1 VPAIATQPTRLR
13 DLEAQ
18 GLSRMKVKRML
29 QRGEL
34 IALGRGLY
42 AAHGFDPSPHHALA
56 VVAARVP
63 HAVVCLTSALAF
75 HGLTTS
81 QPADVW
87 IAVQPGSWRPKLD
100 WPVLRVVQ
108 FGGSRFHDG
117 IEQHVIDGTEVKIYG
132 VAKTVVDCFRFRSK
146 VGLDVALEAMRE
158 TLRNRRASRAELAE
172 LGHRQRAGALFRSYL
187 EAVT

>member
-1 VPAIATQPTRLR
+1 MSTTVTQPMRLR

-18 GLSRMKVKRML
+18 GMSRMKVRRML
-29 QRGEL
+29 QRGDL
-34 IALGRGLY
+34 VALGRGLY
-42 AAHGFDPSPHHALA
+42 AAEGFNPSPHHGFA

-63 HAVVCLTSALAF
+63 HAVICLTSALAF
-75 HGLTTS
+75 HGLTTA

-100 WPVLRVVQ
+100 WPRLRVVQ

-117 IEQHVIDGTEVKIYG
+117 IELHVVEGINVKVYG

-146 VGLDVALEAMRE
+146 IGLDVALEAMRE
-158 TLRNRRASRAELAE
+158 ALRSRRVSPSELAQ
-172 LGHRQRAGALFRSYL
+172 LGQSQRAASLFRSYL